1 MSTAAHG
8 IWFTEKAGVAGTA
21 FHMALGIWFDGE
33 LDEAALAKACAAVIA
48 RHEALSTVFTA
59 DGFAPAAE
67 KVALTHAA
75 YSPERVSQELARP
88 FDLVRGPL
96 ARFTLLRENPRRCL
110 LLFTAHHLVFDGM
123 SKDILYNED
132 LPVVE
137 ALRSAPAGRHA
148 QPEELANVA
157 LFLVSDEASF
167 VHGAVYVADGGWTI
181 R

>member
-1 MSTAAHG
+1 MSFDYAHQNVRVNAIAPG
-8 IWFTEKAGVAGTA
+8 
-21 FHMALGIWFDGE
+21 
-33 LDEAALAKACAAVIA
+33 AV
-48 RHEALSTVFTA
+48 ET
-59 DGFAPAAE
+59 
-67 KVALTHAA
+67 
-75 YSPERVSQELARP
+75 
-88 FDLVRGPL
+88 
-96 ARFTLLRENPRRCL
+96 
-110 LLFTAHHLVFDGM
+110 GM

-167 VHGAVYVADGGWTI
+167 VHGAVYVVDGGWTI